1 MVAPALILD
10 GMNIPEWLR
19 GMLKERRY
27 RSTYDMSLQWGI
39 PEPTISRWLTGQR
52 RPSVSYCIKLSQ
64 VTGRSV
70 EDVVRMADEDVRT
83 VDITS

>member
-1 MVAPALILD
+1 MVAPVVVFED
-10 GMNIPEWLR
+10 MDIPEWLR

-52 RPSVSYCIKLSQ
+52 RPSVSYCIKLAQ

-70 EDVVRMADEDVRT
+70 EDVVRMADQDVRT
-83 VDITS
+83 APGA

>member
-1 MVAPALILD
+1 MD
-10 GMNIPEWLR
+10 IPEWLR

-52 RPSVSYCIKLSQ
+52 RPSVSYCIKLAQ

-70 EDVVRMADEDVRT
+70 EDVVRMADQDVRT
-83 VDITS
+83 APGA